1 MGTRLLEFGGVRLVI
16 NQSVVPVDWSLHP
29 SELSFRCV
37 LSKVI
42 SLVIIRYIKH
52 CLLILPLIYS
62 YMWDLTSWAHIW
74 CVYGFVLKTGCYMG
88 PNGWQGLVA
97 FSGMNNSR
105 YFWNLRRDHPWKVE
119 GPKVGN
125 LPSDLLVWV
134 RALEW
139 KVQVRPWPKRLPH
152 DLS

>member
-62 YMWDLTSWAHIW
+62 YM
-74 CVYGFVLKTGCYMG
+74 
-88 PNGWQGLVA
+88 
-97 FSGMNNSR
+97 
-105 YFWNLRRDHPWKVE
+105 
-119 GPKVGN
+119 
-125 LPSDLLVWV
+125 
-134 RALEW
+134 
-139 KVQVRPWPKRLPH
+139 
-152 DLS
+152 